1 MQTLQ
6 NLRMALKLTF
16 ASEED
21 ASCIADIHMAAF
33 ATNGMLLAQFPTS
46 AIRDGLRD
54 SIARK
59 ALDDIQDPHTA
70 VLLVQDS
77 ELEGEIIS
85 FAKWSLPSSTSDNEA
100 PWIWPEGTRFDI
112 LDQWTQ
118 RVEDAK
124 SKVLGD
130 EPCYRLAFI
139 ATDPDHERRGAAT
152 ILIKWAL
159 DRCSKDKISA
169 YLESTPVAGALYTRL
184 GFTPEEKISITF
196 PDGSAYEEV
205 GFLFRPDNGVASQ
218 G

>member
-1 MQTLQ
+1 
-6 NLRMALKLTF
+6 MALKLTF
-16 ASEED
+16 ASEEN
-21 ASCIADIHMAAF
+21 ASRIADIHIAAF

-46 AIRDGLRD
+46 AIRDGLRG

-59 ALDDIQDPHTA
+59 ALDDIRDPHTA

-85 FAKWSLPSSTSDNEA
+85 FAKWNLPSSTSDNEA
-100 PWIWPEGTRFDI
+100 PWIWPEGTRLDI

-118 RVEDAK
+118 MVDGAK

-139 ATDPDHERRGAAT
+139 ATDPEHERRGAAT

-159 DRCSKDKISA
+159 DRCIEDKTSA
-169 YLESTPVAGALYTRL
+169 YLESTLVAWALYTRL
-184 GFTPEEKISITF
+184 GFTPQEKVPMTF
-196 PDGSAYEEV
+196 PDGSVYEEV
-205 GFLFRPDNGVASQ
+205 GFLFRPDKGVAS
-218 G
+218 